1 MVLLFKDFVLVS
13 QWERGKYIELARKAK
28 VIVQSSTQ
36 LVFIEINALATFH
49 DTQHLDIQN
58 WSWIILLKL
67 DSITRKIANVS
78 HWYVTAETQTAFR
91 LFMLLNYDWLLTLML
106 AKTGLDCIDAADS

>member
-58 WSWIILLKL
+58 
-67 DSITRKIANVS
+67 
-78 HWYVTAETQTAFR
+78 
-91 LFMLLNYDWLLTLML
+91 
-106 AKTGLDCIDAADS
+106 